1 MAFFSKHQK
10 FFTPDE
16 QANKKWRESHNVN
29 EDLRKAREKAEKMTK
44 KAEKDAKKDIDKEKP
59 KELSKEQ
66 IAKMNNDSKIQM
78 LNLSRM
84 GKLTEILLD
93 SKYVRTNRT
102 IETKEKTK

>member
-1 MAFFSKHQK
+1 MSRWTFLGSQNKVERYAFLICV
-10 FFTPDE
+10 
-16 QANKKWRESHNVN
+16 NKLYLFDPRIG
-29 EDLRKAREKAEKMTK
+29 
-44 KAEKDAKKDIDKEKP
+44 KDIDKEKP